1 MTTTAA
7 TASRD
12 DEIRRAA
19 DEARRAARDR
29 KAARLQVVRPER
41 PREGDEG
48 RRFLIVANAS
58 RRLAEAGSVG
68 EMIAAVRAS
77 LVPSLADRCVLH
89 VTARDAETPGGAR
102 ELTTNSLPH
111 GHPLRECAN
120 SGQSLL
126 FSTTS
131 AALIRVLDPSGNG
144 ADTSMQGCV
153 HVLLAPTELRDRTAV
168 LTLLRGFARGRF
180 DADDLLVAEL
190 VLSRMERMLQRAAA
204 RFHG

>member
-12 DEIRRAA
+12 DEIRRAGVEGKPTRPLVA
-19 DEARRAARDR
+19 
-29 KAARLQVVRPER
+29 RPER
-41 PREGDEG
+41 PREADEG
-48 RRFLIVANAS
+48 RRFLIVASAS
-58 RRLAEAGSVG
+58 RRLAQAGSVG
-68 EMIAAVRAS
+68 EMIATLRAS

-89 VTARDAETPGGAR
+89 VTARDTETPGGAR
-102 ELTTNSLPH
+102 ELTTGSLPA
-111 GHPLRECAN
+111 GHPLRECAQT
-120 SGQSLL
+120 SQSLL

-131 AALIRVLDPSGNG
+131 AALIRVLDPSGTG
-144 ADTSMQGCV
+144 ADASLQGCV

-168 LTLLRGFARGRF
+168 LTLMRGFARGRF